1 MSEYRGPIA
10 WMARNSVAANL
21 LMLALMIGGV
31 FFIGKTKQ
39 EVFPQFELDLVLISV
54 PYPGASPEEVEQG
67 VVLAIEEAVRVWT
80 ASKSFARPP
89 AKGLGQSRSNSSPA
103 SMPRIPLPTS
113 KAPLIAL

>member
-67 VVLAIEEAVRVWT
+67 VVLAIEEAVRGVDGVKELRST
-80 ASKSFARPP
+80 AGE
-89 AKGLGQSRSNSSPA
+89 GLGQSRSSFSPA

-113 KAPLIAL
+113 KAPLIES